1 MGRFEYGL
9 AVAVTS
15 RSTSEAMELRSSGGR
30 ILVTSLSTDRKT
42 YSELS
47 AAMSL
52 SDVVCRPPPL
62 PVGRRPPFSVVKSS
76 VFTVT
81 GCSHDER

>member
-15 RSTSEAMELRSSGGR
+15 RRISEAMELRSSGGR

-52 SDVVCRPPPL
+52 REVVWRPPPL
-62 PVGRRPPFSVVKSS
+62 PVGRRPPFSVVKSN
-76 VFTVT
+76 VFTAT
-81 GCSHDER
+81 GCNHDDR

>member
-1 MGRFEYGL
+1 MGRLGYGL

-15 RSTSEAMELRSSGGR
+15 RSTSAAMELRSSGGR
-30 ILVTSLSTDRKT
+30 ILVTFLSTELKT

-52 SDVVCRPPPL
+52 SEVVWRPPPL
-62 PVGRRPPFSVVKSS
+62 PVGRRPLFSVVKSS
-76 VFTVT
+76 DFTAT
-81 GCSHDER
+81 GCS